1 MALSYSFHLSNR
13 AHAVSTVY
21 KLSGICKHNER
32 RYGDNSTR
40 SYDNEQESD
49 NKSTS
54 TYGTSE
60 GKAKTVTSTYDK
72 NKVEIIYSR
81 TGKTLYQDVQQLYHD
96 EFDKVVEEYNKNQK
110 RPSRRIKDYL
120 KYVSDAK
127 QNDVAAE
134 VIIQLGDEEF
144 WKDKSLEDKQS
155 MKIFFNDQLEKLQKL
170 CPNFKIANA
179 VIHLDEKSPHMH
191 VVGVPVAEGYS
202 RGLSKRVSK
211 TKVFTERTLEKLQS
225 DMREDMKLPP
235 VAVNV
240 PLQERSK
247 GRNLDFT
254 KKELT
259 EYNEQKKSL
268 EKQISELKIE
278 KEGLSKKINEE
289 SINLE
294 KTLDQIVYV
303 NGQKS
308 NRQWYWRDETTG
320 EKVPVPKLPVL
331 TKEIKEKE
339 KEINRLQTDIERLK
353 NEYSAN
359 DLEAIKAENETLKAE
374 NADLKPKAENAEKV
388 FKMFQG
394 MMNDIKKS
402 DFVPSPVFRS
412 RVSDIADCMNDADCA
427 ELEEEW
433 AREDQIALNRRRRA
447 VRNHW

>member
-13 AHAVSTVY
+13 AHAVSTVH

-32 RYGDNSTR
+32 RYGN
-40 SYDNEQESD
+40 N
-49 NKSTS
+49 STS

-60 GKAKTVTSTYDK
+60 GKAKTDTSTYDK
-72 NKVEIIYSR
+72 DKVEIIYSR

-96 EFDKVVEEYNKNQK
+96 EFDKVVEEYNKKQK

-179 VIHLDEKSPHMH
+179 VVHLDEKSPHMH

-259 EYNEQKKSL
+259 EFNEQKKKLQNDIKSL
-268 EKQISELKIE
+268 ENTKKEELDRVRYLRGEKSQYRYGKTLPDGTFIKAETVVDVRKRIEELK
-278 KEGLSKKINEE
+278 NEE
-289 SINLE
+289 
-294 KTLDQIVYV
+294 K
-303 NGQKS
+303 G
-308 NRQWYWRDETTG
+308 
-320 EKVPVPKLPVL
+320 
-331 TKEIKEKE
+331 
-339 KEINRLQTDIERLK
+339 LQTDIERLK

-359 DLEAIKAENETLKAE
+359 DLEALKAENETLKAE

-433 AREDQIALNRRRRA
+433 AREDQIALNRQRRGG
-447 VRNHW
+447 RNYW

>member
-13 AHAVSTVY
+13 AHAVSTVN

-32 RYGDNSTR
+32 RYGNNSTR

-60 GKAKTVTSTYDK
+60 GKAKTDTSTYDK

-134 VIIQLGDEEF
+134 VIIQLADEEF

-240 PLQERSK
+240 PLLERSK

-259 EYNEQKKSL
+259 EYNEQKKKLQNDIKSL
-268 EKQISELKIE
+268 ENEKKEQSEIVGKLLDRTRYLRGEKSEHEWGQRLADGTFIRAETVVEVTRRIE
-278 KEGLSKKINEE
+278 KLKNEE
-289 SINLE
+289 
-294 KTLDQIVYV
+294 K
-303 NGQKS
+303 G
-308 NRQWYWRDETTG
+308 
-320 EKVPVPKLPVL
+320 
-331 TKEIKEKE
+331 
-339 KEINRLQTDIERLK
+339 LQTDIERLK

-359 DLEAIKAENETLKAE
+359 DLEAIREENTQKTAQISILSDE
-374 NADLKPKAENAEKV
+374 N
-388 FKMFQG
+388 
-394 MMNDIKKS
+394 KK
-402 DFVPSPVFRS
+402 
-412 RVSDIADCMNDADCA
+412 
-427 ELEEEW
+427 
-433 AREDQIALNRRRRA
+433 LNRIFNVFIKTLQKLSECDIDDFPKFKKIATSHIPTTAEGLTEEDLCEMEKEWDEERQVYARRMTRG
-447 VRNHW
+447 R